1 MTQLKQVKRSERG
14 EKSGI
19 ETIRAESMD
28 GPNLEIT
35 VARVPMAGLHFI
47 RSVEAIESRFR
58 DVDAPDVIQ
67 HISPLRIDFFCRS

>member
-1 MTQLKQVKRSERG
+1 
-14 EKSGI
+14 
-19 ETIRAESMD
+19 MD

-67 HISPLRIDFFCRS
+67 HISPLRIDFFRRS